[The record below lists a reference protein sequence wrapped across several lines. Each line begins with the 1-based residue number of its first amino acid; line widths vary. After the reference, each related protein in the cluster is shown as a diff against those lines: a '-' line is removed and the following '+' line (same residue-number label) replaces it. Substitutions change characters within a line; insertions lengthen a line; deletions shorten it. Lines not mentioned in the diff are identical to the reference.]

1 MLHVQR
7 FEGRVLNSRS
17 RRMALKGWDIQSQC
31 PMAQQVGCAWK
42 EPVLFQIDFLR
53 LSLLGDM
60 VGSEF

>member
-1 MLHVQR
+1 
-7 FEGRVLNSRS
+7 
-17 RRMALKGWDIQSQC
+17 MALKGWDIQSQC